1 MANIKE
7 LNKSITEMEGEEAT
21 SFIHAVRERRFKK
34 DNLTGEALKK
44 KEAKKEVIKKAKPKK
59 VMLAEAV
66 DNLTKEQKQM
76 LLDLMMK
83 GKGND

>member
-21 SFIHAVRERRFKK
+21 IFIHALRERRFKK

-44 KEAKKEVIKKAKPKK
+44 KESKKETIKKSKPKK
-59 VMLAEAV
+59 ILLAEAV
-66 DNLTKEQKQM
+66 DNLTQEQKQQ
-76 LLDLMMK
+76 LLELMMK
-83 GKGND
+83 GNG

>member
-1 MANIKE
+1 MTKISLTLIDKAVQKNIPIGEISTGERYRKSFSGIEE
-7 LNKSITEMEGEEAT
+7 LAKSIE
-21 SFIHAVRERRFKK
+21 
-34 DNLTGEALKK
+34 
-44 KEAKKEVIKKAKPKK
+44 KAKPKK